1 MLKESEICEIKK
13 LKKQG
18 VPNSEIMSKYN
29 ISYVELR
36 QILDEVK
43 R

>member
-1 MLKESEICEIKK
+1 MRKESEID
-13 LKKQG
+13 
-18 VPNSEIMSKYN
+18 EIMIIKYN

>member
-1 MLKESEICEIKK
+1 MLKEFEIDEIKK

-18 VPNSEIMSKYN
+18 VPNSEIMIKYD
-29 ISYVELR
+29 ISYTELR

>member
-1 MLKESEICEIKK
+1 MLKEFEIDEIKE

-18 VPNSEIMSKYN
+18 VLNSEIMSKYN
-29 ISYVELR
+29 ISYAELR

-43 R
+43 

>member
-1 MLKESEICEIKK
+1 MLKASEIDKIKK

-18 VPNSEIMSKYN
+18 VPNSEIMIKYN
-29 ISYVELR
+29 ISYAELR
-36 QILDEVK
+36 QLLDEVK

>member
-1 MLKESEICEIKK
+1 MIKESEIDEIKK